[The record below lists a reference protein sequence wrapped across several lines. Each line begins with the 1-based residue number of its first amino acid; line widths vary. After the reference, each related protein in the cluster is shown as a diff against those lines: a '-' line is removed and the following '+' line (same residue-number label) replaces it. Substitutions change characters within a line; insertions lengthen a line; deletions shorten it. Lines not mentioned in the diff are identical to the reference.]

1 MKMKTTKNKETLYC
15 LIIGIITI
23 IAICLRIIN
32 KSNFIQSDTS
42 WHIKNGEFIIKNGI
56 FPRFDVFSIHDN
68 LKFISHEWLSD
79 ITMYLLQ
86 KEKSLI
92 LLEIV
97 TSLIFV
103 SGYIIAGINSNNVI
117 LSALIFLVFT
127 LSNLYKQTMA
137 IPDTFAVVILLIM
150 VINQIKSK
158 KSHTKIIR
166 HLILTVLL
174 SNCHG
179 GFLTVSIIQTALIS
193 LAEIFNN
200 KKNIN
205 SKIIITEIIMISGSV
220 IAGCINPYGPGIY
233 KYIIMVDNEIAP
245 YMSDWISFYFDNVFQ
260 IAFFFAL
267 IILTVVGFIKKKNK
281 DWREAAI
288 FIFYTLM
295 LFRYRRCIN
304 QWIMITMLI
313 APTYISFKN
322 VIFKKII
329 TYVTACFGIVI
340 SIMEMAYIKFDNVSM
355 TGYIRQNYFTEEA
368 MDIIKNHNIF
378 NTLECS
384 GFLIYADVPVYI
396 DGRIDPYSKKY
407 NNEKDIL
414 NEYISALYIPETM
427 DYVLSQYNID
437 TLILNNN
444 TPSAQIY
451 KYQSKYTTLY
461 SNENIIILRKGE
473 AEEYDR

>member
-1 MKMKTTKNKETLYC
+1 MRKKEVTNKKIIIYV
-15 LIIGIITI
+15 IGIITI

-32 KSNFIQSDTS
+32 KSDFIQSDTA

-79 ITMYLLQ
+79 VTMYFLQ
-86 KEKSLI
+86 KEKSLM
-92 LLEIV
+92 LLEII
-97 TSLIFV
+97 TSLIFI
-103 SGYIIAGINSNNVI
+103 SGYIIAGVDSNNVI
-117 LSALIFLVFT
+117 LSALIFLIFT

-137 IPDTFAVVILLIM
+137 IPDTFAVVLLLIM

-158 KSHTKIIR
+158 KAHTKIIR

-200 KKNIN
+200 KKSIN
-205 SKIIITEIIMISGSV
+205 SKIIITEIIMIGGSL
-220 IAGCINPYGPGIY
+220 IAGCVNPYGPGIY

-260 IAFFFAL
+260 IAFFFVL
-267 IILTVVGFIKKKNK
+267 ITFIIVGFVKKKNK
-281 DWREAAI
+281 DWREAAV

-304 QWIMITMLI
+304 QWIMVAMLI
-313 APTYISFKN
+313 VPSYISFKN
-322 VIFKKII
+322 VIFNKII
-329 TYVTACFGIVI
+329 TYITACSGIVI
-340 SIMEMAYIKFDNVSM
+340 SIMEMAYVKFDNVSM

-368 MDIIKNHNIF
+368 MSIIKDHNIF

-384 GFLIYADVPVYI
+384 GFLIYADIPVYI
-396 DGRIDPYSKKY
+396 DGRIDPYSQKY

-427 DYVLSQYNID
+427 DYVLNQYNID

-444 TPSAQIY
+444 TPSAQIF
-451 KYQSKYTTLY
+451 KYQSKWTTLY

-473 AEEYDR
+473 IKERDR

>member
-1 MKMKTTKNKETLYC
+1 MKIKTIKNKDTLC
-15 LIIGIITI
+15 FLVVGIITI

-32 KSNFIQSDTS
+32 KSDFIQSDTA

-79 ITMYLLQ
+79 VTMYFLQ
-86 KEKSLI
+86 KEKSLM
-92 LLEIV
+92 LLEII
-97 TSLIFV
+97 TSLIFI

-117 LSALIFLVFT
+117 LSALIFLIFT

-150 VINQIKSK
+150 IINQIKSK
-158 KSHTKIIR
+158 KAHTKIIR
-166 HLILTVLL
+166 HLILTILL

-200 KKNIN
+200 KKSIN
-205 SKIIITEIIMISGSV
+205 SKIIITEIVMITGSA

-267 IILTVVGFIKKKNK
+267 IILTVVGFVKKKNK

-288 FIFYTLM
+288 FVFYTLM

-304 QWIMITMLI
+304 QWIMVAMLI
-313 APTYISFKN
+313 VPSYISFKN

-329 TYVTACFGIVI
+329 TYIAACFGIVI
-340 SIMEMAYIKFDNVSM
+340 SIMEMAYVKFDNVSM

-368 MDIIKNHNIF
+368 MNIIKGHNIF

-396 DGRIDPYSKKY
+396 DGRIDPYSQKY

-427 DYVLSQYNID
+427 DYVLNQYNID

-451 KYQSKYTTLY
+451 KYQSKWTTLY
-461 SNENIIILRKGE
+461 SNENIIILRKGGVKE
-473 AEEYDR
+473 RDR